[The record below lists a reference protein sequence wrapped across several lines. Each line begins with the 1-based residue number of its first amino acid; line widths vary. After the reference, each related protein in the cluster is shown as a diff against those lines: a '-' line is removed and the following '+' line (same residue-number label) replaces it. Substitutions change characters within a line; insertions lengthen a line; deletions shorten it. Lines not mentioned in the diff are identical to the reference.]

1 MCKLL
6 NFHNLS
12 IQYWLTLV
20 HKKMNKIEEMAKKKP
35 PKRFLLG
42 YGNHP
47 SEASSLLGCRRRILE
62 LVIFASLL
70 PFLPPLGFSL
80 CIGEAFPLTS
90 AGLRAIAV
98 FPVGLVRCPANWADS
113 LFFPAFFI
121 AHGIHRILMLDVV
134 GHPLCAI
141 DSFYCIRGTRRAVA
155 LIRPDDSVWRATDG
169 TAIRAAKFSHIPR
182 PFTGLVR
189 CRLFFSPL
197 QAALGAIPC
206 AWAAHKR
213 HAACTADTLPQR
225 AVLHPLLLSYLDSPG
240 GSWSSFL
247 AGRFRGDF
255 SPRPH

>member
-1 MCKLL
+1 M
-6 NFHNLS
+6 
-12 IQYWLTLV
+12 
-20 HKKMNKIEEMAKKKP
+20 
-35 PKRFLLG
+35 
-42 YGNHP
+42 
-47 SEASSLLGCRRRILE
+47 LGCRRRILE

-189 CRLFFSPL
+189 CRLFFRLS
-197 QAALGAIPC
+197 
-206 AWAAHKR
+206 KR
-213 HAACTADTLPQR
+213 HWGQYHARGPPTNDMPHARQTRCLRELSFIPFSSATLTVQGDHGLLSLQGGSGGISPPGPIEASLLLHYITALCP
-225 AVLHPLLLSYLDSPG
+225 APLLAK
-240 GSWSSFL
+240 
-247 AGRFRGDF
+247 AGLFNC
-255 SPRPH
+255 PRAD